1 MAIRVVFVVGFAVAS
16 LLFGLS
22 GLLATEPVVVRA
34 PEVTGRQLGANL
46 ERSLQAAVSV
56 EELRRL
62 DFSGAD
68 LRNRRLLRP
77 NLAERLAGLSFD
89 EFYTSD
95 DYQNGKDVFTA
106 DLSQVKL
113 NDAIFDKVDLHGV
126 CLVNASLCRVRM
138 RGTNLRNGVLN
149 RANLEKADLSNA
161 DLRGVRLSGASL
173 RGANLSGADMR
184 GANLSQA
191 DLSGAN
197 LQDIKHLDATL
208 GKAQFDG
215 DTRFPAGFNPA
226 ARGWV
231 LVDRLR

>member
-1 MAIRVVFVVGFAVAS
+1 MMAMRFFFGVGLAVVS
-16 LLFGLS
+16 LFGFS
-22 GLLATEPVVVRA
+22 GLLADEPGVA
-34 PEVTGRQLGANL
+34 IATEVTGRQLGANL
-46 ERSLQAAVSV
+46 ERSLQAAVGV
-56 EELRRL
+56 EKLRRL

-89 EFYTSD
+89 EFYTSE

-197 LQDIKHLDATL
+197 LQGIKHLDATL
-208 GKAQFDG
+208 GKARFDG
-215 DTRFPAGFNPA
+215 DTRFPAGFTPA
-226 ARGWV
+226 ARGWI
-231 LVDRLR
+231 LVGHLP

>member
-161 DLRGVRLSGASL
+161 DLCGVRLSGASL

-197 LQDIKHLDATL
+197 LQGIKHLDATL
-208 GKAQFDG
+208 GKARFDG

-226 ARGWV
+226 ARGWI
-231 LVDRLR
+231 LVGHLP